1 MAKRFLRRIAKSVM
15 VTLNLIVTVFF
26 LIACLSPYVN
36 PSNWSITGFAGL
48 AVPYLILTLILFI
61 ILYPVNGNKYGL
73 LAASFILGLLM
84 DMFLNSGGVHATACL
99 VLAFFRPAIFK
110 FSFGL
115 SYEYQ
120 TVRLNDV
127 VTPERFS
134 FLLLA
139 VVLHHTVLFILE
151 IFTFNFFFNIIVRT
165 LVSTLFTL
173 IISLLIIYLIKPN
186 KR

>member
-1 MAKRFLRRIAKSVM
+1 MNSALLNNLARFILLLAAQI
-15 VTLNLIVTVFF
+15 LLFNNINF
-26 LIACLSPYVN
+26 LGYINPFPY
-36 PSNWSITGFAGL
+36 
-48 AVPYLILTLILFI
+48 ILFI

-73 LAASFILGLLM
+73 LAASFFLGLLM
-84 DMFLNSGGVHATACL
+84 DMFLNSGGVHATSCL

-127 VTPERFS
+127 ITPERFS
-134 FLLLA
+134 FLLIA
-139 VVLHHTVLFILE
+139 VVLHHLILFVLE

-165 LVSTLFTL
+165 FVSAIFTL